1 MGAGPIA
8 GLNTLKAWFSLL
20 AWWRVFKLINQNSI
34 FSDIE
39 SQALIFTQDLLCPF
53 FGLVLCNF
61 VF

>member
-39 SQALIFTQDLLCPF
+39 TQAPIFSKGLLYAF
-53 FGLVLCNF
+53 LGLVLCNF
-61 VF
+61 IF

>member
-34 FSDIE
+34 FSDILV
-39 SQALIFTQDLLCPF
+39 SAPFLINRFLLTSN
-53 FGLVLCNF
+53 LLEQTI
-61 VF
+61 